1 MFLQKIL
8 LIATTL
14 KWKMR
19 NLYCLII
26 LTIGFLVQACNEEE
40 IPPNAEILI
49 KTDKGN
55 VYLELFDETPIHKAN
70 FIKLAQEGFFNGMA
84 FHRVVRDFVVQVG
97 DPRTIKAYPP
107 KSHTGEKNDAGYAL
121 PAEIIDTMAHL
132 KGMIG
137 AAREGDEINPER
149 KSSSSQFYFV
159 TGEIFSPQ
167 QIDSIAEDR
176 TGILLDSLYDR
187 YDSAQHRGEFEGSF
201 QAYKES
207 IQFQDFE
214 YTEKQRAAYMDQ
226 GGALYL
232 DGRYTLFGRV
242 IKGMDAIESIERTA
256 TNRQDM
262 PLKAIYIQEV
272 SVLTQP

>member
-1 MFLQKIL
+1 
-8 LIATTL
+8 
-14 KWKMR
+14 MR
-19 NLYCLII
+19 NLYCFIILII
-26 LTIGFLVQACNEEE
+26 GFVVQACNGGE
-40 IPPNAEILI
+40 IPPNAEVLI
-49 KTDKGN
+49 KTDKGD
-55 VYLELFDETPIHKAN
+55 VYIELFDETPIHKEN
-70 FIKLAQEGFFNGMA
+70 FLKLAQEGFFDGMA

-107 KSHTGEKNDAGYAL
+107 KSNTGEKNDAGYAL

-137 AAREGDEINPER
+137 AAREVDEINPER

-159 TGEIFSPQ
+159 TGEIFSSR
-167 QIDSIAEDR
+167 QIDSISEDR
-176 TGILLDSLYDR
+176 TGILLDSLYDS
-187 YDSAQHRGEFEGSF
+187 YDTAQSKGAFEGSF
-201 QAYKES
+201 QAYKEMV
-207 IQFQDFE
+207 QFQDFE
-214 YTEKQRAAYMDQ
+214 YTEKQQQAYMNQ

-242 IKGMDAIESIERTA
+242 LKGMEAIESIERTA